1 MFVSS
6 MYFMENKT
14 NMELNQYQELTKT
27 TRLTT
32 ADPGYI
38 VLGLVGEVGE
48 LYGYLAK
55 SIRDGFEPDQEKLMA
70 EMGDILWF
78 YTEMCSDMG
87 FSLEDIASYNLTK
100 LAKRQAEDKIKG
112 SGDNR

>member
-1 MFVSS
+1 MNFN
-6 MYFMENKT
+6 E
-14 NMELNQYQELTKT
+14 YQQLTKT
-27 TRLTT
+27 TRLAS

-55 SIRDGFEPDQEKLMA
+55 SVRDGYEPEQKKLLG

-78 YTEMCSDMG
+78 FTEMCSDMG
-87 FSLEDIASYNLTK
+87 FQLNDVASYNLEK
-100 LAKRQAEDKIKG
+100 LAKRAQDNKLQG
-112 SGDNR
+112 SGDDR